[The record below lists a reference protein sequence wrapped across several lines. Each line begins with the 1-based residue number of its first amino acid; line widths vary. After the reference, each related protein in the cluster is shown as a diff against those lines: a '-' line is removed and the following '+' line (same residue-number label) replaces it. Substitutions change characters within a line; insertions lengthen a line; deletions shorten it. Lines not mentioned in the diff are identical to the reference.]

1 MEFAF
6 SRKSPRPGADL
17 RRIALDRLA
26 ASLAL
31 GEGGASDPAAIHEL
45 RRNIKRLR
53 AVIALCRPDAIRT
66 RRIDRAL
73 GEAGRLLAPLRESDA
88 LTALF
93 DSLAPDPADPTL
105 SAARLLLSASAA
117 GDDPAARA
125 AAIAAHSA
133 ALATIRDEIARWR
146 IPVADF
152 AELEDHF
159 RRTRRNARALMEP
172 ALADPRGETL
182 HDWRKRVKTHGLQV
196 RLLHPIRPA
205 RIAAEAGALDR
216 LGDLLG
222 EARDC
227 AILAERLEA
236 ADLAPSLVAAARQRE
251 ADCLAAAAP
260 AARALLGPGGKAQAR
275 RWRKWWAAWK
285 APGGRKAAAR
295 A

>member
-1 MEFAF
+1 MDFAF
-6 SRKSPRPGADL
+6 RRKSARPGADL
-17 RRIALDRLA
+17 RQIALDRLS
-26 ASLAL
+26 ASQAL
-31 GEGGASDPAAIHEL
+31 CGGEADPATVHEL
-45 RRNIKRLR
+45 RKNIKRLR
-53 AVIALCRPDAIRT
+53 AVVALCDPSRKPA

-73 GEAGRLLAPLRESDA
+73 RDAGRLLAPLREGDA
-88 LTALF
+88 LAALF
-93 DSLAPDPADPTL
+93 DSLVPDPADPAL
-105 SAARLLLSASAA
+105 AAARATLLAA
-117 GDDPAARA
+117 APADDPASRA

-133 ALATIRDEIARWR
+133 ALKAIGAEIAAWR

-152 AELEDHF
+152 AELERHLRTA
-159 RRTRRNARALMEP
+159 RRKARALMEP

-182 HDWRKRVKTHGLQV
+182 HDWRKRVKTHGLHL

-205 RIAAEAGALDR
+205 RMAPVSVALDR

-236 ADLAPSLVAAARQRE
+236 AGLAPPVIAAARQHE
-251 ADCLAAAAP
+251 AECLAAAAP
-260 AARALLGPGGKAQAR
+260 AARTLLGPGAGAQAR
-275 RWRKWWAAWK
+275 RWRKWWQAWK

>member
-1 MEFAF
+1 MDYAF

-17 RRIALDRLA
+17 RRIALDRLS

-31 GEGGASDPAAIHEL
+31 GEKGASDQAAIHEM

-53 AVIALCRPDAIRT
+53 AVIALCRPGAGRA
-66 RRIDRAL
+66 RRIDHAL
-73 GEAGRLLAPLRESDA
+73 GEAGRLLAPLREGDA
-88 LTALF
+88 LSALF
-93 DSLAPDPADPTL
+93 DSLAPASADPSLSTARAFL
-105 SAARLLLSASAA
+105 SAISA

-125 AAIAAHSA
+125 AAIASH
-133 ALATIRDEIARWR
+133 LATLDAIRDEIVRWR
-146 IPVADF
+146 IPVDDF
-152 AELEDHF
+152 AELEDHL
-159 RRTRRNARALMEP
+159 RRARRKARALMEP

-182 HDWRKRVKTHGLQV
+182 HAWRKRVKAHGLHV

-205 RIAAEAGALDR
+205 RLAVEAEALER

-236 ADLAPSLVAAARQRE
+236 ADLAPSVAAAARQHE
-251 ADCLAAAAP
+251 TDCLAAAAP

-275 RWRKWWAAWK
+275 RWRKWWRAWK
-285 APGGRKAAAR
+285 APGGRRAAAR